1 MSAGTGRVSPARV
14 LAYDT
19 VYATFEEDA
28 FTERAFRTKADQLE
42 IEGRERA
49 QAQRLAYGAVQRR
62 GTSDVAIER
71 LAGRST
77 RLLDPPV
84 LAALRLGLY
93 ELLFADATPDH
104 AAVDQA
110 VELVKA
116 AGAGYAAGFANAILR
131 RAVRERA
138 QLTADLLGD
147 DSTPATAA
155 VADSAPQ
162 WLAEMW
168 WSELGEEAARA
179 VLAACNERAEVAM
192 RVSTTVAPP
201 SRRKESDMD
210 ACSVGAPRDAMLR
223 KLHEAGVEARVPAAE
238 WPLAAP
244 ELLVIEGRTGDAV
257 PTAVAAGELTPQSRG
272 SAAVVE
278 ALDPQ
283 EGEHVLDLCAGPGI
297 KTGQIAERM
306 CDRGEVISVELDPAR
321 AGEVADQARRLGL
334 RSVTVIEADATQPG
348 MAPGF
353 DRVLLDAPCSDL
365 GTLASRPDARWR
377 KSPQTIERLVQ
388 IQDQMLRNAAAALR
402 PGGTLVYSTC
412 TISRRENEE
421 RVAALLAASEAGEA
435 PPLEL
440 DDLGSRAPALAAP
453 AEPRCLQLR
462 PDRDST
468 TGFFIARLRRRA

>member
-1 MSAGTGRVSPARV
+1 MNAGSGRVSPARA
-14 LAYDT
+14 LAFAT
-19 VYATFEEDA
+19 IRATFEDGA
-28 FTERAFRTKADQLE
+28 FTERAFRAEADRLALS
-42 IEGRERA
+42 GRDRA

-116 AGAGYAAGFANAILR
+116 AGAAHASGLVNAVLR
-131 RAVRERA
+131 RAVRERE
-138 QLTADLLGD
+138 QLTKQLLAD
-147 DSTPATAA
+147 DSTPAAAA
-155 VADSAPQ
+155 VADSAPK

-168 WSELGEEAARA
+168 WKELGEEAARTT
-179 VLAACNERAEVAM
+179 LAACNERAEVAM
-192 RVSTTVAPP
+192 RVNP
-201 SRRKESDMD
+201 
-210 ACSVGAPRDAMLR
+210 LR
-223 KLHEAGVEARVPAAE
+223 VEREAVLERLAEAGVEAKASEAD

-244 ELLVIEGRTGDAV
+244 QMIVIGGRTGEVV
-257 PTAVAAGELTPQSRG
+257 PTAIAAGELTPQSRG

-278 ALDPQ
+278 VLDPR
-283 EGEHVLDLCAGPGI
+283 EGEQVLDLCAGPGI

-306 CDRGEVISVELDPAR
+306 GDRGQVISVELDPDR
-321 AGEVADQARRLGL
+321 AGEVAAQASRLGL
-334 RSVTVIEADATQPG
+334 HSVSVIEADAREAG

-353 DRVLLDAPCSDL
+353 DRILLDAPCSDL

-377 KSPQTIERLVQ
+377 KSPKAIGRLTE
-388 IQDQMLRNAAAALR
+388 IQDELLCRAAGLLR

-412 TISRRENEE
+412 TISRRENED
-421 RVAALLAASEAGEA
+421 RIAALLRASATGEV
-435 PPLEL
+435 PPLDL
-440 DDLGSRAPALAAP
+440 DDLGALAPGLAST

-462 PDRDST
+462 PDRDRT
-468 TGFFIARLRRRA
+468 TGFFVARLVRQD

>member
-1 MSAGTGRVSPARV
+1 MNGAGKGGASSRVSPARA
-14 LAYDT
+14 LAYAT
-19 VYATFEEDA
+19 VRATFEDGA
-28 FTERAFRTKADQLE
+28 FTERAFRAEADRLE
-42 IEGRERA
+42 LRGRDRA

-110 VELVKA
+110 VELVKG
-116 AGAGYAAGFANAILR
+116 AGAAHAAGFANAILR
-131 RAVRERA
+131 RAVRERKP
-138 QLTADLLGD
+138 LTASLLDD
-147 DSTPATAA
+147 DSTPAAAA

-168 WSELGEEAARA
+168 WQELGTDAARG
-179 VLAACNERAEVAM
+179 VLAACNRPAEVAM
-192 RVSTTVAPP
+192 RVNLLRTDRDSMLA
-201 SRRKESDMD
+201 RL
-210 ACSVGAPRDAMLR
+210 RDAGVDARLP
-223 KLHEAGVEARVPAAE
+223 EAG

-244 ELLVIEGRTGDAV
+244 DSIAIEGRTGEAV
-257 PTAVAAGELTPQSRG
+257 PAAIAAGELTPQSRG

-278 ALDPQ
+278 VLDPRPEEQ
-283 EGEHVLDLCAGPGI
+283 ILDLCAGPGI
-297 KTGQIAERM
+297 KTGQIAERTG
-306 CDRGEVISVELDPAR
+306 DRSTVISVELDQAR
-321 AGEVADQARRLGL
+321 AAEVAAQATRLGL
-334 RSVTVIEADATQPG
+334 HGITVIEADAREAEAG
-348 MAPGF
+348 AGF

-377 KSPQTIERLVQ
+377 KSPKAIARLIET
-388 IQDQMLRNAAAALR
+388 QDALLRRAASLLR

-421 RVAALLAASEAGEA
+421 RIASLLGAAGAGEV
-435 PPLEL
+435 PPLRL
-440 DDLGSRAPALAAP
+440 DDLGARAPALASA

-462 PDRDST
+462 PDRDRT
-468 TGFFIARLRRRA
+468 TGFFIARLVRDDA